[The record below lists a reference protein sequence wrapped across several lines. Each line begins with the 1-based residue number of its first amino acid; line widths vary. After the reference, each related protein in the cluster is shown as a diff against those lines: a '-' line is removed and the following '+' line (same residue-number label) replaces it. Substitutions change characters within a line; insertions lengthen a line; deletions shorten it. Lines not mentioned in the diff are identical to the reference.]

1 MEGNKGYNDLFVCFP
16 SRTSMRG
23 VSKSLHSPGRLEKYK
38 EGGGSAS
45 FGSRRKGQ
53 SSPMFPLLLRRKNAG
68 GSSETTAE
76 EEPTSPKV
84 TCIGQ
89 VRVKSRHAGKG
100 TESLRNFRKEVCDTF
115 RSLGAEFSCKFP
127 CTGGTPTSPNTKEED
142 SKHSSVCG
150 SALLAKFVM
159 ILHDGDEK
167 HHGRLDAD
175 DGRQEKCLDSG
186 QMDNPFHRKKDPFGN
201 REDMYEEDEERL
213 RTRLRRF
220 QEDDD
225 EEEGGDWIRAKS
237 GAGYRFSHV
246 GDDEDEGEPV
256 CVPPRNAL
264 LLMRCRSAPLRLS
277 LNSDCWKAPLYAD
290 GRQDKGCAV
299 ESHGE
304 ESRMISSLDED
315 EACNDDEKK
324 GATRVKGPEEN
335 AKMSL
340 TKGLLLMQF
349 EPELTKLSME
359 ISKETW
365 VPTEEYFRRPMVS
378 EEGSRRLSKESND
391 QEERSKVV
399 PSMLQAKVSPPEA
412 FMLKRSKSDPLKVSV
427 KLAPEACLWKRRN
440 LAKPSALNI

>member
-1 MEGNKGYNDLFVCFP
+1 
-16 SRTSMRG
+16 MRN
-23 VSKSLHSPGRLEKYK
+23 VPKSVHSPGRLEKYK

-53 SSPMFPLLLRRKNAG
+53 SSPMFPLLLRRRNAG

-100 TESLRNFRKEVCDTF
+100 TESLRNFRKEVCDAF
-115 RSLGAEFSCKFP
+115 RSLGAEFSCIFP
-127 CTGGTPTSPNTKEED
+127 CSGGTPTSPNTKEVDE
-142 SKHSSVCG
+142 KQSSACG

-159 ILHDGDEK
+159 ILNDSDEK
-167 HHGRLDAD
+167 HHGRLDPDAS
-175 DGRQEKCLDSG
+175 RQEKGLDSVK
-186 QMDNPFHRKKDPFGN
+186 MDNPFHRKKDPFGK
-201 REDMYEEDEERL
+201 REDIYEKDLERM

-220 QEDDD
+220 QEDED
-225 EEEGGDWIRAKS
+225 EEKGEDWIRAKS

-246 GDDEDEGEPV
+246 GEDEDEGEPV

-277 LNSDCWKAPLYAD
+277 LNSDCWKAPFNAD
-290 GRQDKGCAV
+290 ERQDKGCVV
-299 ESHGE
+299 ESHGV
-304 ESRMISSLDED
+304 ESRMTSSANED
-315 EACNDDEKK
+315 EACNDEETK
-324 GATRVKGPEEN
+324 GATKVKGSGEN

-340 TKGLLLMQF
+340 TQGLLLMQC
-349 EPELTKLSME
+349 EPELTKLSLE

-365 VPTEEYFRRPMVS
+365 VPTREYFRRPMVS

-391 QEERSKVV
+391 QEECSKVV
-399 PSMLQAKVSPPEA
+399 PSMLQEKFSPPEA
-412 FMLKRSKSDPLKVSV
+412 FMLKRSKSEPLKVSV
-427 KLAPEACLWKRRN
+427 KLAPEACLWKRRI
-440 LAKPSALNI
+440 LA